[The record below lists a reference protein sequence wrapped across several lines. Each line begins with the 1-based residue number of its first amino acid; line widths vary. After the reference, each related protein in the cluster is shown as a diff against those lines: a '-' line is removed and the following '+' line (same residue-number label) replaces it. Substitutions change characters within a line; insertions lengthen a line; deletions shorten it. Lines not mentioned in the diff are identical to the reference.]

1 MPSALSRNLLLRAL
15 AVLAAAIVAV
25 TAAWAVPAQAHGNIQ
40 DPPSRNFR
48 CWERWGGEFQNPAMA
63 TEDPMCWQAWQ
74 ADPNAMWNWNGLFR
88 EGVAGNHQGAIPDG
102 QLCSAGRSNSGRY
115 NALDTVG
122 NWHAENV
129 SNDFTAHVFDQA
141 SHGAD
146 YIRVYVTKQGYDPV
160 TQPLG
165 WGNLELVKEIGDTP
179 ASQWDQ
185 VAGGVALDIPVSAPG
200 RTGRHVVY
208 TIWQASHL
216 DQSYYWCSDV
226 NFGGVVN
233 PTPTATATSSP
244 SPRPSATVSPTSSPA
259 PSPTGGAEGCSV
271 TYSTASTW
279 SGGYQGD
286 VKVTAGSA
294 AIKGWRVTWTLPS
307 GQAISQSWNATVTT
321 SGTTATATNAAYNGA
336 LNAGAS
342 TSFGFIAGGTP
353 GAITP
358 SCTATI

>member
-1 MPSALSRNLLLRAL
+1 MSKNVLLRGVA
-15 AVLAAAIVAV
+15 ALAAAIVV
-25 TAAWAVPAQAHGNIQ
+25 LTVGWALPAQAHGNIQ
-40 DPPSRNFR
+40 NPPSRNFS

-88 EGVAGNHQGAIPDG
+88 EGVAGNHQGVIPDG

-122 NWHAENV
+122 DWRATTV
-129 SNDFTAHVFDQA
+129 SNTFTAHVFDQA

-146 YIRVYVTKQGYDPV
+146 YLRFYVTKQGYDPV
-160 TQPLG
+160 TQPLT
-165 WGNLELVKEIGDTP
+165 WANLELVKEVGNTP
-179 ASQWDQ
+179 AAQWNQ
-185 VAGGVALDIPVSAPG
+185 VSGGVALDVPVSAPG

-226 NFGGVVN
+226 NFGGGGTS

-244 SPRPSATVSPTSSPA
+244 TPTPSATVSPTGSPT
-259 PSPTGGAEGCSV
+259 PTPTGGTAGCAV
-271 TYSTASTW
+271 TYSTASSW

-286 VKVTAGSA
+286 LKVTAGTA
-294 AIKGWRVTWTLPS
+294 AIKGWTVSWTLPG
-307 GQAISQSWNATVTT
+307 GQTLSQSWNATVTT
-321 SGTTATATNAAYNGA
+321 GGSAVTAKNVSHNGA

-342 TSFGFIAGGTP
+342 TSFGFIATGT
-353 GAITP
+353 ASTLTP
-358 SCTATI
+358 TCAATV